1 MGADSH
7 AATVAAV
14 GHPRRSVI
22 DQAWRAIGPGV
33 EVLSSDDGGP
43 LSRTV
48 KRIIDPL
55 VLRLR
60 SNPQY
65 SAPVVA
71 SKTAAAMHDL
81 IVGGAH
87 ELRST
92 AAWFDTLKLERRRQ
106 RIRTGNAQEL
116 YFPICFELAVTK
128 GPPTPQDRETA
139 AAVQCAVELLPL
151 LHASSTGIA
160 HHRD

>member
-1 MGADSH
+1 MAGRLPNPTFLLPIFSKSPYPLLMSPDSQI
-7 AATVAAV
+7 ATVVAV

-22 DQAWRAIGPGV
+22 EAAWRAIGPGV

-71 SKTAAAMHDL
+71 PETAAAMH
-81 IVGGAH
+81 
-87 ELRST
+87 
-92 AAWFDTLKLERRRQ
+92 
-106 RIRTGNAQEL
+106 
-116 YFPICFELAVTK
+116 
-128 GPPTPQDRETA
+128 
-139 AAVQCAVELLPL
+139 
-151 LHASSTGIA
+151 
-160 HHRD
+160 

>member
-1 MGADSH
+1 MSADSQV
-7 AATVAAV
+7 ATVVAV

-22 DQAWRAIGPGV
+22 DRAWRAIGPGV

-65 SAPVVA
+65 SAPVVTPE
-71 SKTAAAMHDL
+71 TAAEMHAL
-81 IVGGAH
+81 IVGSAH
-87 ELRST
+87 ELRSA
-92 AAWFDTLKLERRRQ
+92 AAWFNTLKLERRRQ

-116 YFPICFELAVTK
+116 YFPVCFELAVTK
-128 GPPTPQDRETA
+128 GPPAPQDRETA
-139 AAVQCAVELLPL
+139 AKVLTDRKSTRLN
-151 LHASSTGIA
+151 SSHMHEI
-160 HHRD
+160 